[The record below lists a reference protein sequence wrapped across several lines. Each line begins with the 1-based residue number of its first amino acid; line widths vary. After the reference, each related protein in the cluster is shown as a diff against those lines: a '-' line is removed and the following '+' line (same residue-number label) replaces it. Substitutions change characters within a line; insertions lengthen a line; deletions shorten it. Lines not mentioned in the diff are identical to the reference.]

1 MATRPLKPVFEQVV
15 QPATPAEPLVYKL
28 HGTVERIETLIASED
43 DVIDFAACLMEHDPE
58 LPSLVAK
65 LMETTSLLFIGYG
78 LRDWNV
84 RIMMRALRRRKGGP
98 PEIASYAVQRRPSD
112 DAAAREWE
120 KSVIYWDRQERVR
133 CFDVDAS
140 KFLEELVRRCAAP
153 AGGNP

>member
-1 MATRPLKPVFEQVV
+1 MRRIRSARPPK
-15 QPATPAEPLVYKL
+15 
-28 HGTVERIETLIASED
+28 
-43 DVIDFAACLMEHDPE
+43 AA
-58 LPSLVAK
+58 A
-65 LMETTSLLFIGYG
+65 G
-78 LRDWNV
+78 R
-84 RIMMRALRRRKGGP
+84 P